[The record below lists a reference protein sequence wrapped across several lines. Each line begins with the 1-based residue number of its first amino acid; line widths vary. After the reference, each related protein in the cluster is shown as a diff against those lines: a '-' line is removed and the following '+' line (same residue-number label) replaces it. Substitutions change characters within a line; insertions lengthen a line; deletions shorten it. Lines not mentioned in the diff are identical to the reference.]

1 MPYELYNARNH
12 TQIRKHI
19 KKTGAFDLINNVLFL
34 GIGCCMTA
42 IGNYDADKNCGPN
55 SIGATKAFLTL
66 FSLGAAGSMVYQYY
80 MHRNVMQ
87 NFNKTHNF
95 STPNTSSTTFNSL
108 SQKLNPTQNSEQAQ
122 EYDEL

>member
-1 MPYELYNARNH
+1 
-12 TQIRKHI
+12 
-19 KKTGAFDLINNVLFL
+19 
-34 GIGCCMTA
+34 MTA

-87 NFNKTHNF
+87 NFNKTIIFLLLIHLQQPLIVYRK
-95 STPNTSSTTFNSL
+95 S
-108 SQKLNPTQNSEQAQ
+108 
-122 EYDEL
+122 